1 MNFVLVA
8 DAITVQTSTLLSKIS
23 CQKTREIMALR
34 MPKLVATQLLTGR
47 PRKLRFVFM
56 QVATTVAH
64 CSLFITE
71 ACV

>member
-1 MNFVLVA
+1 
-8 DAITVQTSTLLSKIS
+8 
-23 CQKTREIMALR
+23 MALR
-34 MPKLVATQLLTGR
+34 MPKLVATQLTGR
-47 PRKLRFVFM
+47 PMKLRFVFM